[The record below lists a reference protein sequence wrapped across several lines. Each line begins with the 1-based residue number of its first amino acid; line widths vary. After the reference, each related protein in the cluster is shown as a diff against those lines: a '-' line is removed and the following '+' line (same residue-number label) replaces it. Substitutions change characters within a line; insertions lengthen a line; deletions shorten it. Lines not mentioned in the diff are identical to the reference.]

1 MSVSISSAVSR
12 RRRQD
17 VGAAASAGSARSRAA
32 NISYVLAVLGAG
44 VVRCVGGNRSSS
56 LEGLEA
62 SATGLGRSGASK
74 ASNAAEAAARAEDAF
89 RVNL

>member
-1 MSVSISSAVSR
+1 
-12 RRRQD
+12 
-17 VGAAASAGSARSRAA
+17 
-32 NISYVLAVLGAG
+32 
-44 VVRCVGGNRSSS
+44 